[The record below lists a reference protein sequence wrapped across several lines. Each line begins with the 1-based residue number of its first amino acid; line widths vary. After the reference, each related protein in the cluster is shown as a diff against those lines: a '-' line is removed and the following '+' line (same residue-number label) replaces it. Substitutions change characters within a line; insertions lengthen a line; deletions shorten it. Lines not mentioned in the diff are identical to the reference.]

1 MNLHRKKQSVLRSS
15 LLLFLICALN
25 SFTSHSQTPS
35 SFFWEPDFSLGFDSS
50 EKWSHTF
57 GIAKRT
63 LLSEYYEGEQM
74 AGWNVEHLELN
85 HFTKYKTSA
94 NTALSF
100 GIRYRFK
107 EIFEESSYDE
117 LRFVEQ
123 FNISHPN
130 SALDLGHRFRV
141 EQRFKNIVTEHR
153 LRYQFGGSK
162 ALSEV
167 FALGLSTEALLTLAN
182 ELKPSLEQR
191 FVLELSNTSFKDLEL
206 SLALDYEM
214 ADYNNELE
222 NEFFLLTGVSLD
234 L

>member
-1 MNLHRKKQSVLRSS
+1 MSKKKHPILKPT
-15 LLLFLICALN
+15 LFLFLICALN
-25 SFTSHSQTPS
+25 NFTSHSQTSS

-57 GIAKRT
+57 GIANRS
-63 LLSEYYEGEQM
+63 LLSTYYDGERTSDFV
-74 AGWNVEHLELN
+74 NEHLELN

-94 NTALSF
+94 TTAVSF

-107 EIFEESSYDE
+107 EIFDESSYDE

-123 FNISHPN
+123 FNISYPN

-162 ALSEV
+162 ALNEV

-182 ELKPSLEQR
+182 ERKPSLEQR
-191 FVLELSNTSFKDLEL
+191 FVLEISNTSFKDLEL

-222 NEFFLLTGVSLD
+222 NEFFLLTGISLD